1 MSKPPPRLS
10 YLSLDLWRGLA
21 SLMVVIYHTSGVHSY
36 HHKELAD
43 TAVFRFAEYGWLG
56 VQMFFVISG
65 FCIANAA
72 VISLS
77 RDSHSR
83 DFFLARFR
91 RIFPPYWC
99 SLIVFFILL
108 KITNYLASRHLVAGN
123 GFSEGI
129 DGLFS
134 FNNIFLNIFL
144 AQSLIT
150 TITRFSWSIPSILP
164 ISWTL
169 CYELAFYILIG
180 FSLVTVGRRYGTRM
194 MLRSLHCLT
203 LLCVLANAIFGQS
216 VPYPFCMW
224 PLFGLGILVYD
235 VLGNAKDRESR
246 RWFGFIFIALLAAL
260 ARPDYLV
267 GFIQPFRLSTIVSLF
282 FALLLIV
289 LHPLDSHIGK
299 HKLLTG
305 MMWIGSVS
313 YSLYLTHHYILRVV
327 LQLFEKLHLPDPSG
341 VLGVL
346 IGVLGSL
353 GFALLFYRFCEKP
366 FLKKRPVKEERHA

>member
-21 SLMVVIYHTSGVHSY
+21 SVMVVIYHAAGVHSY
-36 HHKELAD
+36 HHKELIGSPI
-43 TAVFRFAEYGWLG
+43 FRLAEYGWLG

-77 RDSHSR
+77 RDSHPR

-108 KITNYLASRHLVAGN
+108 KITDYLSSHHFIAGN
-123 GFSEGI
+123 GFSEGV

-134 FNNIFLNIFL
+134 SHYIFLNLFL
-144 AQSLIT
+144 AQYLIT
-150 TITRFSWSIPSILP
+150 IVTRFSWNIPSILP

-180 FSLVTVGRRYGTRM
+180 FALVAVGRRCGARM

-203 LLCVLANAIFGQS
+203 LLCVLANAIWGTL

-224 PLFGLGILVYD
+224 PNFGFGVVVYD
-235 VLGNAKDRESR
+235 FLGNAKDRESR
-246 RWFGFIFIALLAAL
+246 GWLGIFLITLLSIFSK
-260 ARPDYLV
+260 PDYLV
-267 GFIQPFRLSTIVSLF
+267 GFIQHFRLSTVVSIF
-282 FALLLIV
+282 FAFILIV
-289 LHPLDSHIGK
+289 LHPFDSRIGK
-299 HKLLTG
+299 HKLFVG

-327 LQLFEKLHLPDPSG
+327 LQLFEKLRVPDPSG
-341 VLGVL
+341 ILGL
-346 IGVLGSL
+346 FIGVVGSL
-353 GFALLFYRFCEKP
+353 VFALLFYRFCEKP
-366 FLKKRPVKEERHA
+366 FLKKRPVK

>member
-1 MSKPPPRLS
+1 MSKPPSRLS
-10 YLSLDLWRGLA
+10 YLSLDLWRGVA
-21 SLMVVIYHTSGVHSY
+21 SLMVVIYHTAGVHSY
-36 HHKELAD
+36 HHKELIASSI
-43 TAVFRFAEYGWLG
+43 FRLAEYGWLG

-77 RDSHSR
+77 RDPHSR

-99 SLIVFFILL
+99 SLVVFFILL
-108 KITNYLASRHLVAGN
+108 KITSYLASNKFAAGN
-123 GFSEGI
+123 GFSEGV

-134 FNNIFLNIFL
+134 SNYILLNLFL
-144 AQSLIT
+144 AQNLVT
-150 TITRFSWSIPSILP
+150 TITHFSWNIPSILP

-180 FSLVTVGRRYGTRM
+180 LALVTVGRRYGARL

-203 LLCVLANAIFGQS
+203 LLCVLANAIWGNL

-224 PLFGLGILVYD
+224 PNFGLGVLVYD

-246 RWFGFIFIALLAAL
+246 RWFGFIFISLLATL
-260 ARPDYLV
+260 VRTDYLL
-267 GFIQPFRLSTIVSLF
+267 GIIQPFRLSTVVSLF

-289 LHPLDSHIGK
+289 LHPLDSRIGK
-299 HKLLTG
+299 HKLLTA
-305 MMWIGSVS
+305 MMWVGSIS

-327 LQLFEKLHLPDPSG
+327 LQLFEKLRLPDPSG
-341 VLGVL
+341 VLGLL
-346 IGVLGSL
+346 IGALGSL

-366 FLKKRPVKEERHA
+366 FLKKRPVS